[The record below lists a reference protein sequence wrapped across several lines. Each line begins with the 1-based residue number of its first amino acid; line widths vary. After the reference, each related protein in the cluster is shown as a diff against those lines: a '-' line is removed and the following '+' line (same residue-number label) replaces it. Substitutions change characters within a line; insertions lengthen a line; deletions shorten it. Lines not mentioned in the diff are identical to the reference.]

1 MIWWLQCACGAIALG
16 VSLWA
21 VLDKRV
27 KTRVFGTL
35 AFSGVGLIA
44 ALHMQQRPVL
54 IKQMPDAVVLMFS
67 IALALLAV
75 AMLLHYVERSFTQD
89 FYEHR
94 ETL

>member
-1 MIWWLQCACGAIALG
+1 
-16 VSLWA
+16 
-21 VLDKRV
+21 
-27 KTRVFGTL
+27 
-35 AFSGVGLIA
+35 
-44 ALHMQQRPVL
+44 VL

-75 AMLLHYVERSFTQD
+75 AMLLHYLERSFTQD